1 MTQSLGMA
9 PGLSSLV
16 MYIGTGALSGQT
28 TDDTGI
34 FNAMATAS
42 PLNAQLS
49 CSWGWTPPD
58 PTTDDVY
65 FEEFAAQGQNLF
77 MAAGDDGMWR
87 SGVGFYWPAESAYVT
102 TVGGTSLTTTAAGG
116 AWASETGWEDTGG
129 GISPDDYAI
138 PSWQVATAALCANCS
153 QTYRNGPDVS
163 ANADFTY
170 YVCADQTAC
179 TANVYGGTTFSTPI
193 WAGYMALV
201 NEQTVLY
208 DHAPLGFINPALY
221 TIGLGADYDLDF
233 HDITTGGNNLGTT
246 VGFDLSTGWGSPYGR
261 ALVDALAGSPGSGTI
276 TITTAASA
284 TVAYSSSN
292 QVVLLSAMVA
302 TGSGTVNVGTVTFA
316 VLNGAT
322 PVGTSVTSG
331 TVTGGNASANYTVPG
346 GTAIGTY
353 TIKAT
358 YNPGGAY
365 NGSSDSTRTLTV
377 GTIPPQITWT
387 PATTIIFGSSGTNVL
402 NASSTVAGSFTYTA
416 SPPTPAEVITSTA
429 GLGPFLPTYTVT
441 ANFTPSDTGE
451 YSSASESITLTVSE
465 ESVWIVDGSGGT
477 SELAGNG
484 YGITS
489 TPYTGANA
497 SLALDNAGNVWSAG
511 TGPTLLEETSQIGT
525 QPVTPSGGGLDAPVG
540 IAIDGNGQVWVTN
553 GNGSVSEF
561 SNGGVAISSGAGF
574 TDSSLSTPSGIAVD
588 LGGSVWIANK
598 GNNSVTRILGAAAP
612 VAPLA
617 TAAANGTTG
626 AKP

>member
-1 MTQSLGMA
+1 
-9 PGLSSLV
+9 V
-16 MYIGTGALSGQT
+16 
-28 TDDTGI
+28 
-34 FNAMATAS
+34 
-42 PLNAQLS
+42 
-49 CSWGWTPPD
+49 
-58 PTTDDVY
+58 
-65 FEEFAAQGQNLF
+65 AA
-77 MAAGDDGMWR
+77 AAGC
-87 SGVGFYWPAESAYVT
+87 PA
-102 TVGGTSLTTTAAGG
+102 
-116 AWASETGWEDTGG
+116 
-129 GISPDDYAI
+129 
-138 PSWQVATAALCANCS
+138 CS
-153 QTYRNGPDVS
+153 QTYRNAPDVA
-163 ANADFTY
+163 ANANFTFY
-170 YVCADQTAC
+170 NCADQTAC
-179 TANVYGGTTFSTPI
+179 RANLYGGTAFSTPM

-201 NEQTVLY
+201 NEQANLY
-208 DHAPLGFINPALY
+208 GHPVLGFINPALY
-221 TIGLGADYDLDF
+221 AIGLGADYDLDF
-233 HDITTGGNNLGTT
+233 HDITSGGNNLGTT
-246 VGFDLSTGWGSPYGR
+246 VGYDLPTGWGSPYGR
-261 ALVDALAGSPGSGTI
+261 ALVDALAGPPGSGTI

-284 TVAYSSSN
+284 TAPYSLSS
-292 QVVLLSAMVA
+292 QVVVLSAMVA
-302 TGSGTVNVGTVTFA
+302 TGTGTVNVGTVTFA

-331 TVTGGNASANYTVPG
+331 TVTGGNASADYTLPG

-353 TIKAT
+353 TIQAT
-358 YNPGGAY
+358 YNPAAQY
-365 NGSSDSTRTLTV
+365 TGSSDSTRTLTV

-416 SPPTPAEVITSTA
+416 SPPTPAVAITSTA
-429 GLGPFLPTYTVT
+429 GLGPFLDSYTIT

-451 YSSASESITLTVSE
+451 YSTASESITLTVSE

-497 SLALDNAGNVWSAG
+497 ALALDNAGNVWSVGAG
-511 TGPTLLEETSQIGT
+511 PLLEETSQIGT
-525 QPVTPSGGGLDAPVG
+525 VQDTITTGGGLNSPVA
-540 IAIDGNGQVWVTN
+540 IAIDGSEQVWITN

-561 SNGGVAISSGAGF
+561 SNAGSALSPSGGFA
-574 TDSSLSTPSGIAVD
+574 DSSLSTPSGIAVD